1 MSKRSIILNELSQG
15 RRPLQEGIDWF
26 KALPLDERRDVI
38 RELFS
43 YALQAR
49 AATEDAAES
58 IARAGVKPTA
68 TPAVLI
74 SRGPIREQLAKIGNL
89 PEAEM
94 EKSFRI
100 LLALL
105 SISDARRRELDCA
118 DGCTHPWHNLRNH

>member
-1 MSKRSIILNELSQG
+1 MSKRFIILNELSQG

-26 KALPLDERRDVI
+26 EALPLDERRDVI
-38 RELFS
+38 RELSS
-43 YALQAR
+43 YSLQAR
-49 AATEDAAES
+49 AVTEDAAKS
-58 IARAGVKPTA
+58 IVRAGVKPTA

-74 SRGPIREQLAKIGNL
+74 SHGSIREQLAKVGNL

-105 SISDARRRELDCA
+105 SISDARRREIDCA
-118 DGCTHPWHNLRNH
+118 NGCAHWWHNLPD

>member
-1 MSKRSIILNELSQG
+1 MSKRLIILNELSQG
-15 RRPLQEGIDWF
+15 LRPLQEGIDWF
-26 KALPLDERRDVI
+26 EALPLDERRDVI
-38 RELFS
+38 RELSS
-43 YALQAR
+43 YSLQAR

-74 SRGPIREQLAKIGNL
+74 SRGPIREQLAKMGSL

-105 SISDARRRELDCA
+105 SISDARRREIDCA
-118 DGCTHPWHNLRNH
+118 NGCTHSWHNLPD